1 MGAVGGNYA
10 QQRYYDKPQP
20 AQQVYVRLSSGV
32 LIVITQPVNPNLRSG
47 MPVYVEGSGEQARV
61 VPK

>member
-1 MGAVGGNYA
+1 MSGKATA
-10 QQRYYDKPQP
+10 SASP
-20 AQQVYVRLSSGV
+20 ATTSSSSTNDGCTVRLSSGV